1 MYCVKLT
8 YRKATINHIFKIVH
22 SISFGEK
29 EKLITKWSFKEGKCF
44 NPKQNGTTSHSWY
57 IFFILIAESFG
68 IVMVIVRKK
77 CVLGGPET

>member
-8 YRKATINHIFKIVH
+8 YRKATINQIFKIVH

-44 NPKQNGTTSHSWY
+44 EPNLFNNSSYSLWAIRVHSRWMCDK
-57 IFFILIAESFG
+57 
-68 IVMVIVRKK
+68 VV
-77 CVLGGPET
+77 